1 MRGQHPGTEAAQG
14 PAASASAPKGPQTD
28 HVGYANLLG
37 QVDLFV
43 GLERVTLAKLAA
55 HLEPLFYPAS
65 SIIFRQAEPGDA
77 FYLVATGSVGV
88 YSSGQSGADEKLVK
102 VLNAG
107 EPFGEMALLTN
118 STRTAT
124 IKAETDCEVLR
135 LDRSSFLELV
145 REQPG
150 VALAIAATLS
160 RRLAAMLDQPE
171 VVEDAAVV
179 PPSAPAE
186 EGIVAAAA
194 WPRWRPR
201 REILALLAALIILA
215 LGWGLPPPPGL
226 SAPAWHTLV
235 VLLAALPALMLDALL
250 EGVLALLI
258 AGGWVMFGV
267 TTPAVALTGFAS
279 TNWVLV
285 VAVLI
290 IGAAITSTG
299 VLYRLALESIAHM
312 RGGFPGEVTALALA
326 GLLVGPAVPNGTS
339 RVIMIAPMLKEL
351 VEALGYRPQSKAAAG
366 LAMAV
371 LIGFG
376 QMAAVFLTSSN
387 TAVLVL
393 AVLPAQARDD
403 VNWVTWALYGAPT
416 NIVLFIGLVA
426 SIIWLYRPAAT
437 ARQPSSRR
445 TASLALQRAL
455 LGPMSRDEKIAL
467 GVGIGLLVGFTT
479 QPLHGIDP
487 AWIAVLAAGVLAA
500 TRVVT
505 VNTLRAVNWNF
516 ALLFG
521 VLISLATVFGH
532 TGLDRWLA
540 DRLTSNAGGLLATPA
555 MFVVV
560 LTLLCFAISF
570 LVRWQAAAPLVT
582 IALAPVASASG
593 IHPFV
598 VGLIA
603 VVACN
608 GFFLPYQ
615 STAYLALYA
624 GTAGQV
630 FTHRQVVPTALAYG
644 AWTLVAVVLSVPMWR
659 MMGLI

>member
-1 MRGQHPGTEAAQG
+1 MRGQRSGTEAAQG
-14 PAASASAPKGPQTD
+14 HTAGDGAPKASPTD

-37 QVDLFV
+37 QVDLFL

-55 HLEPLFYPAS
+55 HLEPLFYS
-65 SIIFRQAEPGDA
+65 SGSVIFRQAEPGDA

-88 YSSGQSGADEKLVK
+88 YSTGRSSAAETRVK
-102 VLNAG
+102 TLQAG

-118 STRTAT
+118 SPRTAT

-135 LDRSSFLELV
+135 LDRSSFLDLV
-145 REQPG
+145 REQPS
-150 VALAIAATLS
+150 VALSIAATLS

-171 VVEDAAVV
+171 AVDAAV
-179 PPSAPAE
+179 AP
-186 EGIVAAAA
+186 VAAHADGEILAVAA
-194 WPRWRPR
+194 RLRWRPG
-201 REILALLAALIILA
+201 REMLALAAALVMLA
-215 LGWGLPPPPGL
+215 LGWALPPPAGL
-226 SAPAWHTLV
+226 SAPAWHALV

-258 AGGWVMFGV
+258 AGGWVLLGV
-267 TTPAVALTGFAS
+267 TTPDVALTGFAS

-312 RGGFPGEVTALALA
+312 RGGFPGEVTALSLA
-326 GLLVGPAVPNGTS
+326 GLLIGPAVPNGTS
-339 RVIMIAPMLKEL
+339 RVIMIAPMLQEL

-387 TAVLVL
+387 TAMLVL
-393 AVLPAQARDD
+393 AVLPAGARDD
-403 VNWVTWALYGAPT
+403 VNWITWALYGAPT
-416 NIVLFIGLVA
+416 NIILFFGLVA
-426 SIIWLYRPAAT
+426 SIIWLYRPPAT
-437 ARQPSSRR
+437 ERQASSKRA
-445 TASLALQRAL
+445 ASLALQRAL
-455 LGPMSRDEKIAL
+455 LGPMSREEKIAL
-467 GVGIGLLVGFTT
+467 GVGIGMLVGFMT
-479 QPLHGIDP
+479 QPLHGVDP
-487 AWIAVLAAGVLAA
+487 SWIAVLAAGVLAA
-500 TRVVT
+500 THVVT

-532 TGLDRWLA
+532 TGLDRWMA
-540 DRLTSNAGGLLATPA
+540 DVVTANAGGLMASPA
-555 MFVVV
+555 LFVIA

-570 LVRWQAAAPLVT
+570 VVRWQAAAPLVT

-593 IHPFV
+593 MHPFI
-598 VGLIA
+598 VGLVA
-603 VVACN
+603 VIACN

-615 STAYLALYA
+615 STAYLALCS
-624 GTAGQV
+624 GTAGKL

-644 AWTLVAVVLSVPMWR
+644 AWTLVAVVLSVPVWR